1 MKKIELKRLS
11 VFEDGLTKE
20 ERALNRIKNYVRE
33 NLDSYL
39 KLQLIDDI
47 QDIDNVMF
55 IYIVKVL
62 GIHRET
68 GRKFQV
74 FYEYD
79 ALNDRFKITDI
90 QEITE

>member
-1 MKKIELKRLS
+1 MNLKKIP
-11 VFEDGLTKE
+11 VFEDGISKE
-20 ERALNRIKNYVRE
+20 ERALNRIKTYVRE

-47 QDIDNVMF
+47 QDFDNVMF

-62 GIHRET
+62 GIHKET
-68 GRKFQV
+68 GRKFKV
-74 FYEYD
+74 SYEYD
-79 ALNDRFKITDI
+79 ALNDKFRITDI